1 MASSPVPAFTIAHA
15 LLRTAAKQPRADAYL
30 AKVDGR
36 WQATSWR
43 TFAEQVRTAARAL
56 IQVGLTS
63 GETVAI
69 LGFNRPEWVILDH
82 AAMMAGGVVAGI
94 YTTSSRDEVEYIVGH
109 CEARVVLVENAAQ
122 LAKLDR
128 RRERLPAL
136 QTVVLMRGASSDPG
150 RGATG
155 AGAGAGADADADADV
170 ITWDELLALAATVP
184 ESALDAR
191 LAALQPD
198 DLATLIYTSGTTGP
212 PKGVMLSHANLAFT
226 AQLACDVG
234 GHAPADRSISYL
246 PLSHVAEQVTT
257 VHMPALAGTTVYFAE
272 SIETLAI
279 DLASVRPTVFFGVP
293 RVWEKLHAVVGAK
306 LGELTGA
313 KARLVHWAR
322 GVCSRV
328 NHHRDRGERL
338 SPALAGQYA
347 LATRLVIGKLKAAL
361 GLDQARMLVCGA
373 APIGTDILEFFASL
387 DLPVREV
394 YGQSET
400 TGPTAFNLPGHTRI
414 GSVGAPL
421 PGLEVKLA
429 DDGEI
434 MVRGQGVGLGYY
446 KDPEATAEAF
456 RNGWLASGDLGA
468 FDSAGYLSIVGRK
481 KDILITSGGKNIA
494 PRNIEASLQ
503 ECPLVADAVVIG
515 DRRKYLTALIT
526 LDEVA
531 TRAHLGAHAE
541 GLGLAALA
549 AAPGV
554 LAVIQRRLDEVNASV
569 ARVEQV
575 KKFTVLPAP
584 FGIATG
590 ELTPTMKIKRSVVAS
605 RYAGAIDA
613 MYGEDR

>member
-1 MASSPVPAFTIAHA
+1 MASAPVPAFTIAHA
-15 LLRTAAKQPRADAYL
+15 LLRTAAKQPSADAYL
-30 AKVDGR
+30 AKVGGR

-56 IQVGLTS
+56 IQLGLTP

-94 YTTSSRDEVEYIVGH
+94 YTTSSRDEVEYIVEH

-136 QTVVLMRGASSDPG
+136 QTVVLMRGASTDPG

-155 AGAGAGADADADADV
+155 ADADV

-184 ESALDAR
+184 ESALEAR

-198 DLATLIYTSGTTGP
+198 DLATLVYTSGTTGP

-226 AQLACDVG
+226 AQLICDVG

-272 SIETLAI
+272 SIEALAV

-293 RVWEKLHAVVGAK
+293 RVWEKLHAVVAAK

-322 GVCSRV
+322 
-328 NHHRDRGERL
+328 DL
-338 SPALAGQYA
+338 
-347 LATRLVIGKLKAAL
+347 AAL
-361 GLDQARMLVCGA
+361 G
-373 APIGTDILEFFASL
+373 
-387 DLPVREV
+387 
-394 YGQSET
+394 
-400 TGPTAFNLPGHTRI
+400 
-414 GSVGAPL
+414 
-421 PGLEVKLA
+421 
-429 DDGEI
+429 
-434 MVRGQGVGLGYY
+434 
-446 KDPEATAEAF
+446 
-456 RNGWLASGDLGA
+456 
-468 FDSAGYLSIVGRK
+468 
-481 KDILITSGGKNIA
+481 
-494 PRNIEASLQ
+494 
-503 ECPLVADAVVIG
+503 
-515 DRRKYLTALIT
+515 
-526 LDEVA
+526 
-531 TRAHLGAHAE
+531 
-541 GLGLAALA
+541 

-554 LAVIQRRLDEVNASV
+554 QAVIQRWLDEVNASV

-590 ELTPTMKIKRSVVAS
+590 ELTPTMKIKRSVVGS